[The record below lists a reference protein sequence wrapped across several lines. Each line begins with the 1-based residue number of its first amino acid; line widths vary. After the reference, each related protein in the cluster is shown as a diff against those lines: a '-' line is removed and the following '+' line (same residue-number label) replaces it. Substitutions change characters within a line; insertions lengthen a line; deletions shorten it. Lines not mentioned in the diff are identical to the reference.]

1 MGNDLEYDDMKITF
15 VTWHNW
21 ESKRL
26 GGYHKFAE
34 AAAKAGHEVVFFSYP
49 RPYYIRFKHNERL
62 NGRVLGLLK
71 KGTKYDLGNGASLMN
86 CTWPT
91 LDVPGPMRRFLPKR
105 VVKALSQ
112 TSLTP
117 FGKFCEG
124 FLKGTDC
131 FVLESVGL
139 SIYDKLKAE
148 FPHAKFVYRPSDPVM
163 IDTAPLEAVELEK
176 HLLLNC
182 DKALIVNKLGVEL
195 YRRNMPDFDKRVNY
209 EILSNG
215 VDSSAYKLK
224 YDCPAVLK
232 KNNTALYMGALPPN
246 MAVAFYVAEKLPD
259 INFILVCPEPL
270 GEEDAAKIS
279 SFKNI
284 TYVPGVAPKEVP
296 SWVTNAN
303 LIIVPYPDNR
313 YRLKPWGITAKYYQA
328 MVAGKPIVAYHDTE
342 ELREYGI
349 SVTYTK
355 DDFASAIREHI
366 KDGVINYDFD
376 GNSMDWSVKTGR
388 FLSVLESI
396 CEK

>member
-1 MGNDLEYDDMKITF
+1 MKITF

-34 AAAKAGHEVVFFSYP
+34 AAARAGNEVVFFSYP

-62 NGRVLGLLK
+62 NGRVLDLLK
-71 KGTKYDLGNGASLMN
+71 RGTKYDLGEGASLMN

-105 VVKALSQ
+105 LVKALSQ
-112 TSLTP
+112 NSLIP
-117 FGKFCEG
+117 FKNFCG
-124 FLKGTDC
+124 HFLKDTDC
-131 FVLESVGL
+131 FVLESVGI
-139 SIYDKLKAE
+139 SIFDQLKAE
-148 FPHAKFVYRPSDPVM
+148 FPNAKFVYRPSDPVM
-163 IDTAPLEAVELEK
+163 IPTASSEAVEKEK

-182 DKALIVNKLGVEL
+182 DKALIVNKLGLDL
-195 YRRNMPDFDKRVNY
+195 YRRNIPGFDEKVDY

-224 YDCPAVLK
+224 YDCPKELK
-232 KNNTALYMGALPPN
+232 KSNTALYMGALPPN
-246 MAVAFYVAEKLPD
+246 MDAVFYVAERLQD
-259 INFILVCPEPL
+259 INFVLVCPEAL
-270 GEEDAAKIS
+270 SEDNAIKMS

-284 TYVPGVAPKEVP
+284 TYIPGVPPREVP

-328 MVAGKPIVAYHDTE
+328 MTAGKPIVAYHDTE
-342 ELREYGI
+342 ELRDYGI
-349 SVTYTK
+349 SVSYTK
-355 DDFASAIREHI
+355 DDFAAAIREHI
-366 KDGVINYDFD
+366 NDGHIHYDFD
-376 GNSMDWSVKTGR
+376 SDSMDWSVKTGQ

-396 CEK
+396 CKKKD